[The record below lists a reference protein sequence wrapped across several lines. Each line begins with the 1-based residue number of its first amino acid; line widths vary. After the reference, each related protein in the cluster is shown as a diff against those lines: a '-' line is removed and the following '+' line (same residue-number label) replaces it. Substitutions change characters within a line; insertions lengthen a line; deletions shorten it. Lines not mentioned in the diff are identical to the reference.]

1 MTNAL
6 IHTKNNRRASRA
18 MVLFAIVVTLLL
30 LVAAMPRAVQA
41 QGLPL
46 PTTPTLFV
54 TPAVGAAGEARALTV
69 SGQWPNSCAPVA
81 ATLDTSVAAT
91 TKMLIVRLQAPLT
104 LAPCAQVLTRYRFEL
119 AYTPNEDGVLR
130 VRLVSSTGSPT
141 GEGRIVTAV
150 AGTTRAAGDITG
162 IWYDPTTNGS
172 GLSFTHAY
180 QGSDAVFGT
189 WYLYDR
195 DGTPRWLSIQGV
207 KWSSGGL
214 VMEGT
219 LYRTFSGAD
228 VCGQTLIACPA
239 SSAPAVQI
247 GRVKASF
254 IGIDIGNDI
263 APQATIEA
271 FDNNNVPLFS
281 SKIFRLF

>member
-6 IHTKNNRRASRA
+6 IKTKNNHRAIFA
-18 MVLFAIVVTLLL
+18 MALFPIAMTVLFLI
-30 LVAAMPRAVQA
+30 AAMPRAVLA

-46 PTTPTLFV
+46 PNTPTLFV
-54 TPAVGAAGEARALTV
+54 TPAVGAAGEARVLTV
-69 SGQWPNSCAPVA
+69 SGQWPNSCAPIA
-81 ATLDTSVAAT
+81 ATLDTSVVAT
-91 TKMLIVRLQAPLT
+91 AKTLIVRLLVPLT

-119 AYTPNEDGVLR
+119 AYTANEDGVLR

-141 GEGRIVTAV
+141 GEGRIVTA
-150 AGTTRAAGDITG
+150 APDTTRAAGDVSG
-162 IWYDPTTNGS
+162 IWYDPATNGS

-195 DGTPRWLSIQGV
+195 DGIPRWLSIQGV
-207 KWSSGGL
+207 KWSAGGT

-228 VCGQTLIACPA
+228 VCGPTLIACPA
-239 SSAPAVQI
+239 SSAPAVAI

-263 APQATIEA
+263 APQATVEA
-271 FDNNNVPLFS
+271 FDNANVPLFS

>member
-1 MTNAL
+1 MINDL
-6 IHTKNNRRASRA
+6 IHTKNNHRA
-18 MVLFAIVVTLLL
+18 MRALVCFAICIAMLCVF
-30 LVAAMPRAVQA
+30 AAIPQARA

-54 TPAVGAAGEARALTV
+54 TPAVGAAGEARVLTV
-69 SGQWPNSCAPVA
+69 SGQWPNSCAPAA
-81 ATLDTSVAAT
+81 ATLDTSVVAT
-91 TKMLIVRLQAPLT
+91 AKMLVVRLLAPLT

-119 AYTPNEDGVLR
+119 GYTTSEDGVLR

-141 GEGRIVTAV
+141 GEGRVVTA
-150 AGTTRAAGDITG
+150 ALGTIRAAGDITG
-162 IWYDPTTNGS
+162 VWYDPATNGS

-180 QGSDAVFGT
+180 QGSDSVFGT

-195 DGTPRWLSIQGV
+195 DGIPRWLSIQGV
-207 KWSSGGL
+207 KWSAGGTA
-214 VMEGT
+214 MEGT

-228 VCGQTLIACPA
+228 VCPPALIACPA
-239 SSAPAVQI
+239 ASAPAVPI
-247 GRVKASF
+247 GRVKATF

-263 APQATIEA
+263 APQATVEA
-271 FDNNNVPLFS
+271 FDNANAPLFS